1 MLNGSH
7 SAGATAAS
15 AAAVSAPY
23 VCHPS
28 SGNANAASPPP
39 PAAAPVGPPDPP
51 DPPQPALDTG
61 LLLLAQRLAPLKS
74 ISQHSPSLAALNQLP
89 ANPEKLLQLI
99 QSGSVKAY
107 KLQRV
112 FASAINK
119 DALKVQLER
128 ATNPQDY
135 ARLLSLS
142 YKNPFPN
149 LDLSDPACRLDDSVT
164 VAIARL
170 HLGLQPT
177 SQIALDR
184 NTVCACG
191 FRLSNDTHHFTGCS
205 LLNRQQVLCHDGGYK
220 AVVESLEACGIH
232 TRTEHQLKGTQQ
244 RVDVSYTHPLTG
256 QRVHIDFTIVNPAAM
271 STAHSVIL
279 PNMTAMRPLF
289 SREASKRSK
298 HEAYARAEGYDFFP
312 WVVDPYGAT
321 TFTARKL
328 VQSAL
333 TAASLTRSHTAP
345 TAKQFLDR
353 ISAAVFRGT
362 AAIIAEGVQ
371 RATSNHAKL

>member
-1 MLNGSH
+1 M
-7 SAGATAAS
+7 
-15 AAAVSAPY
+15 
-23 VCHPS
+23 
-28 SGNANAASPPP
+28 
-39 PAAAPVGPPDPP
+39 
-51 DPPQPALDTG
+51 
-61 LLLLAQRLAPLKS
+61 
-74 ISQHSPSLAALNQLP
+74 
-89 ANPEKLLQLI
+89 
-99 QSGSVKAY
+99 
-107 KLQRV
+107 
-112 FASAINK
+112 
-119 DALKVQLER
+119 
-128 ATNPQDY
+128 
-135 ARLLSLS
+135 LSLS
-142 YKNPFPN
+142 FKNPFPN

-184 NTVCACG
+184 NAVCACG

-220 AVVESLEACGIH
+220 AVVQSLEACGIH

-345 TAKQFLDR
+345 ERQSSSSTASQRQSF
-353 ISAAVFRGT
+353 AARPRSSPKGCN
-362 AAIIAEGVQ
+362 VQ
-371 RATSNHAKL
+371 RRTTPNRNLPPRGEGLILPVSLFVLLFNLFPLCIVYEKSSSDIYHERHDSDESFMSISVYLRLIL